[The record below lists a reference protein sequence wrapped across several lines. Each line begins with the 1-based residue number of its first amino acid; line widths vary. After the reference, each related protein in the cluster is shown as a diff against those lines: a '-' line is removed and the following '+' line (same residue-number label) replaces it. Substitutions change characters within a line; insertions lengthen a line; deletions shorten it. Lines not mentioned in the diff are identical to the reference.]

1 MAPPS
6 PVTRCAYLQAF
17 VSHVWREL
25 PLSLDLQV
33 GFFWNA
39 APCGRCLGR
48 GRRCDG
54 PSQTGNGYL
63 AASSAGREQGWAG
76 LRPGIRNS
84 GFYSCLW
91 NPGHHRRA
99 AQPLRLSVPNCVM
112 DRTVFLSSTLSIS
125 FMAGEQNE
133 KPEREGLWGIGK
145 GWNWQGEYLSR
156 CWHRVPPTEPE
167 LVRLFGFLHQE
178 VEPVPLKTC
187 TGKDTFTIQPFTA
200 PPLPGDVTQ
209 CWTVSHFR
217 SGRVMI
223 ANFFSPKL

>member
-1 MAPPS
+1 MIWLLQADGPPYLGIKGTAQLLTLQCPLVAKTHTDLRAWRNGHLNNPCLRQQVKGELRPWGEGGFGGLVFWPQHRYHYLAPPP

-17 VSHVWREL
+17 VSHVWRER

-112 DRTVFLSSTLSIS
+112 DRIVFLSSTLSIS
-125 FMAGEQNE
+125 LLWLENRMRSQKE
-133 KPEREGLWGIGK
+133 KGCG
-145 GWNWQGEYLSR
+145 
-156 CWHRVPPTEPE
+156 V
-167 LVRLFGFLHQE
+167 
-178 VEPVPLKTC
+178 
-187 TGKDTFTIQPFTA
+187 
-200 PPLPGDVTQ
+200 
-209 CWTVSHFR
+209 
-217 SGRVMI
+217 
-223 ANFFSPKL
+223 